1 MSFKTIST
9 IASVCPAAIM
19 QILDCTIL
27 RVGLH
32 NLSFG
37 LHKLVG
43 LHA

>member
-1 MSFKTIST
+1 
-9 IASVCPAAIM
+9 M
-19 QILDCTIL
+19 QMLDCTFSL
-27 RVGLH
+27 VGLR

>member
-1 MSFKTIST
+1 
-9 IASVCPAAIM
+9 M
-19 QILDCTIL
+19 QILDCTIS